1 MRVREGVFLET
12 QKLRTPTAH
21 LLCKLM
27 LETVRKAS

>member
-1 MRVREGVFLET
+1 MET

-27 LETVRKAS
+27 LETVRKEILRQ